1 MYLTE
6 EKVHLR
12 KVKIIDITK
21 VRSTTQTESNPDLI
35 QVVLIETL
43 VKELIGVVD
52 SQGDHI
58 AEATQAEVLHLLI
71 SIRQIKAVKA
81 TNDAKLL
88 IQKLK

>member
-6 EKVHLR
+6 EKVHLK

-21 VRSTTQTESNPDLI
+21 VRSTTQSESNPDLI
-35 QVVLIETL
+35 QVVLIDTL
-43 VKELIGVVD
+43 VKELIGEVD

-58 AEATQAEVLHLLI
+58 AEVTQAEVLHLLI
-71 SIRQIKAVKA
+71 SIRRIKAVKA
-81 TNDAKLL
+81 KNDTKLL